1 MRAHDGAVVRAATI
15 ADVAAIENIV
25 NAAYAPYI
33 SRIGRRPAPMD
44 VDCRTLVATTDHAWV
59 LIDDSKLVG
68 VIVTVAE
75 SDHLLIENVAIAP
88 NAQGRGHGRTLL
100 THAERHAHELRL
112 PQTRLYTNAAMTE
125 NLEFYPR
132 MGYVEVDRRSEDGFD
147 RVYFVKDVAPNLR
160 K

>member
-1 MRAHDGAVVRAATI
+1 
-15 ADVAAIENIV
+15 
-25 NAAYAPYI
+25 
-33 SRIGRRPAPMD
+33 MD
-44 VDCRTLVATTDHAWV
+44 VDYRALVSATDHAWV
-59 LIDDSKLVG
+59 LIDDSELVG

-88 NAQGRGHGRTLL
+88 EARGRGYGRTLL

-132 MGYVEVDRRSEDGFD
+132 VGYVEVDRRSEDGFD